1 MAHYHKPDA
10 VTARVINPL
19 IIALTKLGLSA
30 PFHKYCHGFRAHFAA
45 NMRGIVRIAAIAF
58 TKGCFPC
65 VGLSRATVR
74 SFPRR
79 SWSRRQRWPSKEP
92 CSTRCGNGP
101 PWCCFCITSRLCPTS
116 RPRNKCSC
124 ICVRCNDGAAVGP
137 QATFPSKTS
146 QDGAARRLSPP
157 LDHALVKAVA
167 CELIAETKQPLSRQ
181 SLADV
186 TVRARTALGKPLS
199 RSTVWRMLATDA
211 IKPWRYK
218 YWIFPRD
225 PAFAEK
231 AGPILDLYAGKW
243 QGKFLGPKDH
253 VLSADEKTSIQARI
267 RCHPSLPPTP
277 GRPASIE
284 NEYERGGALQ
294 YLAAWDVRRGYV
306 MGRCEPTTG
315 IAPFGRLVDQVLAE
329 EPYRSGERLFWI
341 VDNGSSHRGAAAKQR
356 LSQVDSRIILV
367 HTPVHASWL
376 NQVEIYFS
384 IIQRK
389 VLTPNDF
396 ADLEAIRLR
405 LAFYEELS
413 NQSPTPFQWKFDRT
427 KLATLL
433 AKIEARRMALADTQY
448 TCLEE
453 AA

>member
-1 MAHYHKPDA
+1 M
-10 VTARVINPL
+10 
-19 IIALTKLGLSA
+19 
-30 PFHKYCHGFRAHFAA
+30 
-45 NMRGIVRIAAIAF
+45 
-58 TKGCFPC
+58 
-65 VGLSRATVR
+65 
-74 SFPRR
+74 
-79 SWSRRQRWPSKEP
+79 
-92 CSTRCGNGP
+92 
-101 PWCCFCITSRLCPTS
+101 
-116 RPRNKCSC
+116 
-124 ICVRCNDGAAVGP
+124 
-137 QATFPSKTS
+137 
-146 QDGAARRLSPP
+146 
-157 LDHALVKAVA
+157 DHALVKAVA